1 MVYKIVS
8 NYLKEDNSLWEISI
22 MKYNINHQEF
32 VIYVKEREKGE
43 IEKKV
48 FPAGEMK

>member
-32 VIYVKEREKGE
+32 VSYVKERDKGNIIKRMFRTE
-43 IEKKV
+43 LIE
-48 FPAGEMK
+48 

>member
-8 NYLKEDNSLWEISI
+8 DKLYNNNNGWEISI

-32 VIYVKEREKGE
+32 VLYDKDKNTDE
-43 IEKKV
+43 ITKRV
-48 FPAGEMK
+48 FRTELVD

>member
-8 NYLKEDNSLWEISI
+8 NYLKDDNSLWEISV
-22 MKYNINHQEF
+22 MRYNINHQEF
-32 VIYVKEREKGE
+32 VIYVRENVRDI

-48 FPAGEMK
+48 FRATELM